1 MLDKI
6 DLEFGKTDNTSEK
19 FEKINTVRQGI
30 AQPASIV
37 VLNESTCQ
45 KEGGFEPVRHYP
57 MRNNTPMHE
66 VYRKNTNNNRKP
78 VQPIRL

>member
-30 AQPASIV
+30 A
-37 VLNESTCQ
+37 
-45 KEGGFEPVRHYP
+45 
-57 MRNNTPMHE
+57 
-66 VYRKNTNNNRKP
+66 
-78 VQPIRL
+78 